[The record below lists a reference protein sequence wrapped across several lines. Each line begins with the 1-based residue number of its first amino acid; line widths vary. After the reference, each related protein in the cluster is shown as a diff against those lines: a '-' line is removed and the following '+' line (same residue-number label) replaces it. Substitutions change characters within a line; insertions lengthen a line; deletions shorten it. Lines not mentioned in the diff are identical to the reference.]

1 MTTHRIAILVGSL
14 RKDSIN
20 RKVARSICAL
30 RGENLDCKIIEIG
43 DLPLYNQDY
52 DSAPQQPEQYVRF
65 RDEVRA
71 ADGVLFVTPEYN
83 RSVPGVLKNAIDIG
97 SRPYG
102 QSVFD
107 KKPAA
112 IVTASPGAIGG
123 FGANHHLRQSCVFL
137 NMPVMAQPEAYL
149 AKVSEDNFDADGSL
163 KDGPLKDV
171 VTKLAHAFHDW
182 VDMVQRSRQ
191 LIAEDAAHAEQQQQ
205 REQENA

>member
-1 MTTHRIAILVGSL
+1 MASYKIAILVGSL
-14 RKDSIN
+14 REGSIN
-20 RKVARSICAL
+20 RKVAQSMCAIT
-30 RGENLDCKIIEIG
+30 GDNLDCQMVEIG

-52 DSAPQQPEQYVRF
+52 DAQPQQPAQYTRF
-65 RDEVRA
+65 RDQVRA
-71 ADGVLFVTPEYN
+71 ADGVLFCTPEYN

-102 QSVFD
+102 HSVFD

-137 NMPVMAQPEAYL
+137 NMPMMAQPEAYL
-149 AKVSEDNFDADGSL
+149 GGVSDDSFDADGCL

-171 VTKLAHAFHDW
+171 VTRLAHAFHDW
-182 VDMVQRSRQ
+182 IDLVQRSRA
-191 LIAEDAAHAEQQQQ
+191 LLAEDAAHRERQKETEQ
-205 REQENA
+205 A